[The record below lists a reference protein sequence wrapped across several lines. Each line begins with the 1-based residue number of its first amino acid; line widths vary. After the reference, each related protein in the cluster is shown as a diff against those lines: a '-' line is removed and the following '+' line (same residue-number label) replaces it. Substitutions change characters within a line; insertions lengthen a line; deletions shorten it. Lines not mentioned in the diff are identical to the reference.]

1 MNKTGYEQRRERW
14 TRFRRACRSL
24 FSQAVKWAVLSYG
37 FIGVYGVLY
46 GSKPAIVNRLGTT
59 LAALSGGFAG
69 LFISLVV
76 LSKLAS
82 EVSGWVHRQHRRGEY
97 G

>member
-1 MNKTGYEQRRERW
+1 MSNPRYRQQRERW
-14 TRFRRACRSL
+14 TRFRRACRHL
-24 FSQAVKWAVLSYG
+24 FSRAVKGAVLSYG
-37 FIGVYGVLY
+37 FIAVYGTLY
-46 GSKPAIVNRLGTT
+46 GSEPAMVHRLGTT

-76 LSKLAS
+76 LSKLAGA
-82 EVSGWVHRQHRRGEY
+82 VTACRHRRRRAEY

>member
-1 MNKTGYEQRRERW
+1 MGNPRYRQRRKRW
-14 TRFRRACRSL
+14 VRFRRACRDL
-24 FSQAVKWAVLSYG
+24 FSRAVKWAVLSYG

-46 GSKPAIVNRLGTT
+46 GSEPAMVHCLGTT
-59 LAALSGGFAG
+59 LAALSMGFAA

-76 LSKLAS
+76 LSKLTT
-82 EVSGWVHRQHRRGEY
+82 EVSGWLHDQRWIEY